1 MYDIGIQ
8 VHIGILEKFEDDEK
22 HVCENVD
29 GIAKDDKTHETILT
43 DWDENIV
50 IKINMIL
57 PKGLRIKAFDMM
69 KVLSGEK
76 HVTFKNYTIAHLKT
90 GMNIPIQGFLRGIIV
105 IKSNVKEY
113 EVFLKL

>member
-29 GIAKDDKTHETILT
+29 GIVKDDETHETILT

-50 IKINMIL
+50 IKINMI
-57 PKGLRIKAFDMM
+57 
-69 KVLSGEK
+69 S
-76 HVTFKNYTIAHLKT
+76 
-90 GMNIPIQGFLRGIIV
+90 
-105 IKSNVKEY
+105 
-113 EVFLKL
+113 